1 MLALLNWRIWAAVAL
16 AVFLAGTHWKAYR
29 MGESTVQAKWDKES
43 LEVARQS
50 LKLSEEA
57 TRTTVSLE
65 DNAAKLREDKD
76 EQISKLS
83 AALDSNIERLR
94 NRPER
99 PSKGDMSKTPGTG
112 SACSGASLYRQD
124 AEFLIRESTRA
135 DAYRVQ
141 LAECQATYS
150 AARKALE

>member
-1 MLALLNWRIWAAVAL
+1 MIALLNWRLWAALAI

-29 MGESTVQAKWDKES
+29 MGGTSVQAKWDRET
-43 LEVARQS
+43 LEVAKQS

-57 TRTTVSLE
+57 TRTTVGLE
-65 DNAAKLREDKD
+65 DNATKLREDKNA
-76 EQISKLS
+76 QIAKLS
-83 AALDSNIERLR
+83 ADLYGTLERLR

-99 PSKGDMSKTPGTG
+99 PSKGDLSKTPGAG